1 VACDDACLINRARDG
16 QLTMNRTNLLASA
29 VAACVLVAS
38 PAAAHAAHGPAPD
51 PTPVVVTDP
60 VCATDGTNCQPQP
73 DTHGPDPVC
82 ATDGTN
88 CGAAAVHVVARGE
101 WLWKIARTRLAAAG
115 KSTAPRNVRRVADMI
130 HADNRRVIGSNKNR
144 LRPGQRLSIRAVN
157 QWPV

>member
-1 VACDDACLINRARDG
+1 
-16 QLTMNRTNLLASA
+16 MNRTNLLASF
-29 VAACVLVAS
+29 VAACALVAS
-38 PAAAHAAHGPAPD
+38 PAAAYAAHGPAPD

-60 VCATDGTNCQPQP
+60 VCATDGTNCRP
-73 DTHGPDPVC
+73 DPTPVVVTDPVC
-82 ATDGTN
+82 ATDGAN

-115 KSTAPRNVRRVADMI
+115 MSAAPRNVRRVANMI
-130 HADNRRVIGSNKNR
+130 HADNRRVVGGNQNR